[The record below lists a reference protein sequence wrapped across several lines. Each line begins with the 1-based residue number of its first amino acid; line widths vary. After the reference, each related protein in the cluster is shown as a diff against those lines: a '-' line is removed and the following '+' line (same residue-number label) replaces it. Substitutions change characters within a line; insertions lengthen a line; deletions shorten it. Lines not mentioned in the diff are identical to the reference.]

1 MNELFLQRMK
11 TYLTDSE
18 FQKYLQSL
26 KMSPSIAIQVN
37 KNFSLDNF
45 TFPKISYEKYGYYLN
60 DKNLMD
66 GKHPFH
72 HLGAIYFQEPSAMLP
87 VNLYNFKGDEKV
99 LDLCAAPGGKSLQI
113 VQRIPNGLLVSN
125 EINQKRSK
133 ILFSNLE
140 RFAISNAIVLNETP
154 ENLTNTFQGFFDVI
168 LLDSPCSGEGMLR
181 KDHTIAEMW
190 SLDNVYECANRDK
203 LIFKCADKMLKKD
216 GILIYSTCTF
226 AKEEN
231 EDIIQYILDNY
242 HYQLLEAN
250 EEIKKVTKPGFI
262 DKTYRFYPFIALGE
276 GQFMAILKKQDEN
289 SCLTKVIKKLKE
301 EKEVKIINDF
311 FKENLNDNYPKLNI
325 IKKDN
330 YFYALTSN
338 IDLKKL
344 NVLNYGIKL
353 GEVIKNRFVPHHHFF
368 KTFGPYFKNILH
380 LDVNDNRLLHYLKG
394 EEIQTEVLNGYG
406 VIEINNLYLGGFKAK
421 NNTLKNHYPKGLRN
435 Y

>member
-1 MNELFLQRMK
+1 
-11 TYLTDSE
+11 
-18 FQKYLQSL
+18 
-26 KMSPSIAIQVN
+26 
-37 KNFSLDNF
+37 
-45 TFPKISYEKYGYYLN
+45 
-60 DKNLMD
+60 
-66 GKHPFH
+66 
-72 HLGAIYFQEPSAMLP
+72 
-87 VNLYNFKGDEKV
+87 
-99 LDLCAAPGGKSLQI
+99 
-113 VQRIPNGLLVSN
+113 
-125 EINQKRSK
+125 
-133 ILFSNLE
+133 
-140 RFAISNAIVLNETP
+140 
-154 ENLTNTFQGFFDVI
+154 
-168 LLDSPCSGEGMLR
+168 
-181 KDHTIAEMW
+181 
-190 SLDNVYECANRDK
+190 
-203 LIFKCADKMLKKD
+203 
-216 GILIYSTCTF
+216 
-226 AKEEN
+226 
-231 EDIIQYILDNY
+231 
-242 HYQLLEAN
+242 
-250 EEIKKVTKPGFI
+250 
-262 DKTYRFYPFIALGE
+262 
-276 GQFMAILKKQDEN
+276 MAILKKQDEN

-394 EEIQTEVLNGYG
+394 EEIQAEVLNGYG